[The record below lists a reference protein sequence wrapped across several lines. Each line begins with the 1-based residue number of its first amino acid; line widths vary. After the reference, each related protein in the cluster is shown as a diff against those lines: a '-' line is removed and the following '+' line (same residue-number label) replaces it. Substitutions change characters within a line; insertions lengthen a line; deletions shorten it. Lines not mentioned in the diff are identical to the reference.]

1 MFNREK
7 AIAELISVITEEFN
21 SMTDEE
27 LISELESLDIS
38 YLFGDNDDNP

>member
-27 LISELESLDIS
+27 LISELENLDIS
-38 YLFGDNDDNP
+38 YLFGETE

>member
-38 YLFGDNDDNP
+38 YLFGETE